1 MYLNTYFK
9 KFSIKD
15 LQEMRHSFENL
26 ESLTCMPIHLAYI
39 CKHPY
44 THVRIHMYIYL
55 YMITLM

>member
-15 LQEMRHSFENL
+15 LQEMRHSFENFGVVNMYAYTF
-26 ESLTCMPIHLAYI
+26 SL
-39 CKHPY
+39 Y
-44 THVRIHMYIYL
+44 THICIHMCIYL